1 MTHHDY
7 AFRKY
12 GNEIGWKETIIN
24 FITVAL
30 FILTLVSFSIGNIFY
45 LYHSSRMVEE
55 LKAVKA
61 EIVKTRQYA
70 AQAEINSRWC
80 RE

>member
-1 MTHHDY
+1 MSIDWQDT
-7 AFRKY
+7 
-12 GNEIGWKETIIN
+12 NIKEN
-24 FITVAL
+24 KWWHVAL
-30 FILTLVSFSIGNIFY
+30 DFLTILLVIGSLTTFLIGNIFY

-61 EIVKTRQYA
+61 EIVKTREYA
-70 AQAEINSRWC
+70 SQAEMNSRWC